1 MEEFDLKDG
10 YELQTDGESVYAKTK
25 EDKILCC
32 PFCYNPL
39 SDDAKEKKVCPECK
53 KTLTGT
59 QEHVKT
65 LLKQNNLDIY
75 IDLLEKKTFGFTC
88 TFKNEKKEYQRIGID
103 ENDIK
108 KFVKIFSKK
117 KDIGC
122 IIALSVIAAVVL
134 GILIFL
140 VSNFGFKIGFLIF
153 ILLPVILWLWEEF
166 FG

>member
-25 EDKILCC
+25 EDKILRC
-32 PFCYNPL
+32 PYCYNPL

-75 IDLLEKKTFGFTC
+75 IDLLE
-88 TFKNEKKEYQRIGID
+88 EKKLLALPALS
-103 ENDIK
+103 K
-108 KFVKIFSKK
+108 MKK
-117 KDIGC
+117 KNTRE
-122 IIALSVIAAVVL
+122 LVL
-134 GILIFL
+134 MKMTLKSL
-140 VSNFGFKIGFLIF
+140 
-153 ILLPVILWLWEEF
+153 
-166 FG
+166 